1 MASTKYFIKNPE
13 ETYFL
18 TMTVVDWVDVFTRP
32 VYKDIITDSLKF
44 CQEKKGLIV
53 YGWVLM
59 TNHLHLL
66 VQAEEG
72 KFLGD
77 IIRDFKR
84 FTANNIIKAVQTEPE
99 SRKEWLLH
107 KFEWNAKFKS
117 SHEHYQF
124 WQPGNHAKECLTAD
138 FAHQKLNYIHDNP
151 VRMGIVEYPEE
162 YLYSSARNY
171 VRKKGVIEITDL
183 FG

>member
-13 ETYFL
+13 EIYYL
-18 TMTVVDWVDVFTRP
+18 TSTVVDWVDVFTRP
-32 VYKDIITDSLKF
+32 AYKQIVVDSLKF
-44 CQEKKGLIV
+44 CQEKKGLIL

-66 VQAEEG
+66 AQAQEG
-72 KFLGD
+72 KKLGD

-84 FTANNIIKAVQTEPE
+84 FTANQIIAKVREENE
-99 SRKEWLLH
+99 SRSEWLLH
-107 KFEWNAKFKS
+107 KFEWNAKYKS

-124 WQPGNHAKECLTAD
+124 WQAGNYAKECFSFS
-138 FAHQKLNYIHDNP
+138 FAEQKLIYLHENP
-151 VRMGIVEYPEE
+151 VRAGIVEHPEE

-171 VRKKGVIEITDL
+171 TLKKGLLEITDL
-183 FG
+183 YG